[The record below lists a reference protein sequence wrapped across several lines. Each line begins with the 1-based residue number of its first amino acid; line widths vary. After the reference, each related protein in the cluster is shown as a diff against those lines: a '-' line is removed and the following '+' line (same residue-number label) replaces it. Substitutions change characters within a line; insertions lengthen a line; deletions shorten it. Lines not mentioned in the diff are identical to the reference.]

1 MLYNVAQLLKEG
13 VGASRRYAVDETVEY
28 PGEHWGVLHPTG
40 GVSLLRTHWGI
51 LVQGTAR
58 VTLTEECGRCLT
70 GYSQELEAEIEEEFL
85 PVIDVVTGSPLAT
98 PNGEEA
104 FFINE
109 HHLLDITE
117 VLRQAIV
124 VARPLQPL
132 CREQCA
138 GLCPE
143 CGQDRNVA
151 RCRCEGENGDPR
163 WARLKELLV

>member
-13 VGASRRYAVDETVEY
+13 VGAYRRYAVDETVEY
-28 PGEHWGVLHPTG
+28 PDEHWGVLHPTG
-40 GVSLLRTHWGI
+40 SVSLLRTPRGI
-51 LVQGTAR
+51 LVQGTVR
-58 VTLTEECGRCLT
+58 VVFAEECGRCLM

-85 PVIDVVTGSPLAT
+85 PVIDVVSGSPLAV
-98 PNGEEA
+98 PKGEEA
-104 FFINE
+104 LLINE
-109 HHLLDITE
+109 HHLLDLAE

-124 VARPLQPL
+124 TARPLQPL

-151 RCRCEGENGDPR
+151 RCRCEGKNGDPR
-163 WARLKELLV
+163 WARLKELLA